1 MEALLVTYGYMGI
14 LVGTLLEGEA
24 TVILGGILAHQGILE
39 LRSLI
44 LVSLV
49 GTLIG
54 DQVFYYLARWKGYN
68 WACRSSRFRKNY
80 PKASELMRRHAV
92 WIILLSRFLYGLR
105 TLIPTCC
112 GVMRIPA
119 WRYSLLNFISA
130 VLWTPLMAML
140 GYGFGQGVQAFLSK
154 WQGFQLIILGMILS
168 IVLSIWFYGWRGM
181 RDGLILC
188 RFSKHSSLFP
198 TLEMS
203 DPAHSIESS
212 SELEAAPSRYYVH
225 RRPADF

>member
-1 MEALLVTYGYMGI
+1 MEALLVTYGYLGI

-24 TVILGGILAHQGILE
+24 TVILGGLLAHQGILDLE
-39 LRSLI
+39 SLI
-44 LVSLV
+44 LVALV

-54 DQVFYYLARWKGYN
+54 DQIFYYLARWKGYD

-80 PKASELMRRHAV
+80 PKASELMRKHAI

-105 TLIPTCC
+105 TIIPTCC

-130 VLWTPLMAML
+130 VLWTPLMALL
-140 GYGFGQGVQAFLSK
+140 GYGFGQSVQVFLSE
-154 WQGFQLIILGMILS
+154 WQGLQLLLLGV
-168 IVLSIWFYGWRGM
+168 VLTAVLFIWFYGWRGM
-181 RDGLILC
+181 RDGLIVC
-188 RFSKHSSLFP
+188 RFSKQPPLFQP
-198 TLEMS
+198 LEVS
-203 DPAHSIESS
+203 NPVASIDPPSNLEASS
-212 SELEAAPSRYYVH
+212 SSYYVH